1 MGGITRSAIA
11 PLQRILFLALVLIAT
26 AACSTTETLEP
37 ARPAVSA
44 AYPTKFAAIVI
55 DGASGRT
62 LYAAN
67 ANEQRY
73 PASLT
78 KMMTLYLVFHAIDS
92 GKLSRDTLI
101 PMTVNGANRPP
112 SKLGLKPGQTISVDQ
127 AIRALVVK
135 SANDVATAVA
145 EYMAEGSEE
154 RFAAAMTAHARSLGM
169 TGTVF
174 RNASGL
180 PDPGQVTTAAD
191 MARLSV
197 ALKRRFPHHYH
208 YFANRS
214 FSLDGK
220 EIRGHN
226 RVLDMVGGADGI
238 KTGYTRASGFNLATS
253 VTRNGR
259 YVVGVVMGE
268 DTAKIR
274 DQRMAQLLMQYAR

>member
-1 MGGITRSAIA
+1 MGGITRGAFA
-11 PLQRILFLALVLIAT
+11 PVKRFLILALVLVAT

-37 ARPAVSA
+37 ARPAVA

-101 PMTVNGANRPP
+101 PMTVNGAKRPP

-145 EYMAEGSEE
+145 EYMAEGSED

-174 RNASGL
+174 KNASGL

-208 YFANRS
+208 YFSNRS

-226 RVLDMVGGADGI
+226 KVLEMVGGADGI

-274 DQRMAQLLMQYAR
+274 DQRMAQLIMQYAR

>member
-1 MGGITRSAIA
+1 MFAPMRSAI
-11 PLQRILFLALVLIAT
+11 ILVIVLFGA
-26 AACSTTETLEP
+26 AACSTTDTLESP
-37 ARPAVSA
+37 RPTMVAP
-44 AYPTKFAAIVI
+44 YPTKFAAIVL

-67 ANEQRY
+67 ANELRY

-78 KMMTLYLVFHAIDS
+78 KMMTLYLVFHALDA
-92 GKLSRDTLI
+92 GKLTRDTPI
-101 PMTVNGANRPP
+101 PMTENGARQPP
-112 SKLGLKPGQTISVDQ
+112 AKLGLKPGQTITVDQ

-135 SANDVATAVA
+135 SANDVATALA
-145 EYMAEGSEE
+145 EYMADGSEE

-169 TGTVF
+169 ANTTF

-180 PDPGQVTTAAD
+180 PDPAQVTTAAD
-191 MARLSV
+191 MAKLSI
-197 ALKRRFPHHYH
+197 ALKRRFPHYYS
-208 YFANRS
+208 YFSLRS

-226 RVLDMVGGADGI
+226 RALDMISGADGI

-253 VTRNGR
+253 ATLNGR

-268 DTAKIR
+268 ESARIR
-274 DQRMAQLLMQYAR
+274 DQRMADLITQYAR